1 MNITWARRAHRWLAT
16 AFTATLI
23 LTLIAL
29 ALSGP
34 EWVSYLPLFPLAGL
48 FLSGSLMFLLLYS
61 IRRRSP
67 RTTQSAQQSPATD
80 RPTTTHRIRRLHRW
94 SAAGLVITVTAT
106 IIALAQQEPI
116 VWVSYLPLL
125 PLATLFF
132 SGLYMLAAPRLLR
145 WPAGE
150 RA

>member
-1 MNITWARRAHRWLAT
+1 MNITWVRRAHRWLAT

-61 IRRRSP
+61 IRRRS
-67 RTTQSAQQSPATD
+67 TQSAQLSAPTERPA
-80 RPTTTHRIRRLHRW
+80 TTHRVRQLHRW
-94 SAAGLVITVTAT
+94 SAAGLVITVAAT

-132 SGLYMLAAPRLLR
+132 SGLYMLAAPRFQAR
-145 WPAGE
+145 RATPAM
-150 RA
+150 